1 MKIFSE
7 ETGKEVEADNEAK
20 VELHK
25 IVGKSGTRFLVEVR
39 KGNNFLKKDI
49 SEKIEKKTNWLFQY
63 FMWRDDFKNLYIYI
77 FLTKM
82 NELPKL

>member
-49 SEKIEKKTNWLFQY
+49 SEMIIS
-63 FMWRDDFKNLYIYI
+63 LYKE
-77 FLTKM
+77 LT
-82 NELPKL
+82 EHEF

>member
-7 ETGKEVEADNEAK
+7 ETEKEIEADNETK

-39 KGNNFLKKDI
+39 KGNNFLKKDV
-49 SEKIEKKTNWLFQY
+49 SEMIIG
-63 FMWRDDFKNLYIYI
+63 LYKE
-77 FLTKM
+77 LT
-82 NELPKL
+82 EHEF